1 VTFKVC
7 RTVDIGFPQ
16 LVGTTHNSTRFSE
29 IFCFTSY
36 IFIYSSVS
44 FSFELF
50 SQRLQNLQMNCM
62 LGPFF
67 RKFAMYGLWGNQKC
81 YFDRNTLL
89 NKELYCICFV
99 NGLCA
104 CVWMSSFSRTFN
116 GIFNVKILFTHD
128 FVCSRW

>member
-1 VTFKVC
+1 MVC
-7 RTVDIGFPQ
+7 GTVDIGFPQ

-29 IFCFTSY
+29 IFGFTLY

-50 SQRLQNLQMNCM
+50 SERLQKFVDNLHV
-62 LGPFF
+62 GSFF
-67 RKFAMYGLWGNQKC
+67 SEICHIWVMGKC

-89 NKELYCICFV
+89 NKEPYCICFV

-104 CVWMSSFSRTFN
+104 FVWMPSFSRTFMD
-116 GIFNVKILFTHD
+116 IFNVKILFST
-128 FVCSRW
+128 